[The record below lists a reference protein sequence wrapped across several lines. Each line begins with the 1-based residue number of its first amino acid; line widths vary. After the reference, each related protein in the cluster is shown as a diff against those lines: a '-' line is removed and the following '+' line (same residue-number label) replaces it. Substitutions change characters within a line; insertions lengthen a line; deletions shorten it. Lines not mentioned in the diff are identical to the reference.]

1 MKIVPHPSYHDL
13 KRFLPEGA
21 EHQLAAELGLSV
33 NTVRVALKACKP
45 SHPVVQR
52 ALALAEECGAVAAA
66 RALARLAK
74 KPRART
80 TRPR

>member
-21 EHQLAAELGLSV
+21 EYQMAAEFRISV
-33 NTVRVALKACKP
+33 NAVRTALKMCKP

-52 ALALAEECGAVAAA
+52 ALALAEECGALAAA
-66 RALARLAK
+66 RALARLA
-74 KPRART
+74 R
-80 TRPR
+80 